1 MAGIHPKNRGE
12 TQADTQIG
20 GQFPRPRGLSAKQYS
35 TQAPD
40 RLAFSGQ
47 EDSSC
52 PIELSL
58 REKLLEPEYKHRFKL
73 FVTLESTR
81 CSTLGG

>member
-1 MAGIHPKNRGE
+1 MYMYGWPVP
-12 TQADTQIG
+12 QAKEL
-20 GQFPRPRGLSAKQYS
+20 PC
-35 TQAPD
+35 QAVFKPD
-40 RLAFSGQ
+40 RLASSGH

-58 REKLLEPEYKHRFKL
+58 GEKLLESEYKHRLKL

-81 CSTLGG
+81 CSTLDG